1 MAVIYTLSV
10 RSKEPMLPA
19 LVFLGRNYGDIP
31 IDSVDSVFGFVEKST
46 LYGGREFVQPELVDR
61 DVKQLNAVGIGIRLP
76 LSNHHV
82 SREEFAQNRELLEKY
97 HRRGN
102 AVIVTNDDLAG
113 WIREEFPE
121 YRIEASV
128 IKNINTQQKLE
139 EALRQYDTVVLPM
152 SLNRDHELLERLP
165 DKNRIT
171 LFGNGGCA
179 LTCPSKT
186 CYPSISKLNKF
197 TGEGK
202 FQCSQPLKERKL
214 EGMLDFD
221 LEQLQALGY
230 SRFKMLRSRPGGK
243 TGF

>member
-1 MAVIYTLSV
+1 MTVVYTLSV

-31 IDSVDSVFGFVEKST
+31 IDKVDSVFGFVEKST
-46 LYGGREFVQPELVDR
+46 LYGGREFLQPEIVDR

-76 LSNHHV
+76 LSNHYA
-82 SREEFAQNRELLEKY
+82 SREEFEHNRTLLEKY

-102 AVIVTNDDLAG
+102 AAIVTNDDLAR
-113 WIREEFPE
+113 WIREDYPQ

-128 IKNINTQQKLE
+128 IKNIDSEKKLE
-139 EALRQYDTVVLPM
+139 DAFEVYDTVVMPM
-152 SLNRDHELLERLP
+152 SVNEDPALLEKLP
-165 DKNRIT
+165 EKHRIT

-186 CYPSISKLNKF
+186 CYPSFSRLNKF
-197 TGEGK
+197 AEETQ

-214 EGMLDFD
+214 EGMIDFD
-221 LEQLQALGY
+221 LSELQALGY
-230 SRFKMLRSRPGGK
+230 SRFKMLRSRPGGR

>member
-1 MAVIYTLSV
+1 MAVVYTLSV

-31 IDSVDSVFGFVEKST
+31 IDAVDSVFGFVEKST
-46 LYGGREFVQPELVDR
+46 LYGGREFLQPEIVDR

-76 LSNHHV
+76 LSNHYV
-82 SREEFAQNRELLEKY
+82 SREEFEDNRALLEKY

-102 AVIVTNDDLAG
+102 AAIVTNDDLAR
-113 WIREEFPE
+113 WIREDYPQ

-128 IKNINTQQKLE
+128 IKNINTEKKLV
-139 EALRQYDTVVLPM
+139 AAFDLYDTVVLPM
-152 SLNRDHELLERLP
+152 SANRDLELLENLP
-165 DKNRIT
+165 EKDRIT

-179 LTCPSKT
+179 LTCPSKI
-186 CYPSISKLNKF
+186 CYPSFSKLNKF
-197 TGEGK
+197 SGDAE

-221 LEQLQALGY
+221 LSEFQALGY
-230 SRFKMLRSRPGGK
+230 SRFKLLRSRPGGR